1 MFRNNNK
8 MQERCIMKSLVK
20 LVSILAV
27 VVLINFPVLAGAEG
41 KKGLLVH
48 NSIYGSTVEAA
59 YWIKAIVG
67 PEHVLDVKS
76 MSQVITIE
84 PYDYIILGSVTRN
97 EGPTDPFYD
106 FMDKYQE
113 ELKNKQ
119 VCYFLNCGD
128 ADETM
133 VLKAP
138 GIDIH
143 PVGGRNYLWEPMEKY
158 PDIKPVI
165 IGGFGGRQVMPSMGT
180 ADSFQIWLVGKLAKE
195 GASWIGL
202 DIWESLI
209 VERVEIFANEVRTKI
224 LGIEPHENVEQFRGY
239 WQSLQPGSLTD
250 PSKKKFK
257 PKPYTE
263 IIDVDK
269 MYYSRSRVTGDFDL
283 GVRLINQ
290 WAKDERIILEEKK
303 RTTYNVWYL
312 AKKTYGE
319 TELSTHLI
327 VANMSED
334 PGRVHFS
341 FRCFDDPD
349 ERGPMVNDLK
359 KAEQLLW
366 ADGRKVE

>member
-1 MFRNNNK
+1 
-8 MQERCIMKSLVK
+8 MKNLVRWMWV
-20 LVSILAV
+20 VSVFVAMACPAI
-27 VVLINFPVLAGAEG
+27 AGAEG

-48 NSIYGSTVEAA
+48 NSIYGSTIETA

-76 MSQVITIE
+76 MSQIITIE

-128 ADETM
+128 TDETM

-165 IGGFGGRQVMPSMGT
+165 IGGFGGRQVMPT
-180 ADSFQIWLVGKLAKE
+180 ASTIDSIQIWLVGKLAKE
-195 GASWIGL
+195 GAPWEGL
-202 DIWESLI
+202 DIWESLV
-209 VERVEIFANEVRTKI
+209 VERVELFANEVRTKI
-224 LGIEPHENVEQFRGY
+224 LGVGPHENVEQFRGY
-239 WQSLQPGSLTD
+239 WQSLQPGSLND
-250 PSKKKFK
+250 PNKKKFN

-263 IIDVDK
+263 VIDVDK
-269 MYYSRSRVTGDFDL
+269 MYYSRSRVVGDLDL
-283 GVRLINQ
+283 GVTLINQ
-290 WAKDERIILEEKK
+290 WSKTEGVKLEEKK
-303 RTTYNVWYL
+303 KTTYNVWYV
-312 AKKTYGE
+312 AKKTYGD

-327 VANMSED
+327 VANLSED

-341 FRCFDDPD
+341 FRCFEDPD
-349 ERGPMVNDLK
+349 ERGAMVDDIK

-366 ADGRKVE
+366 ADGHKVE